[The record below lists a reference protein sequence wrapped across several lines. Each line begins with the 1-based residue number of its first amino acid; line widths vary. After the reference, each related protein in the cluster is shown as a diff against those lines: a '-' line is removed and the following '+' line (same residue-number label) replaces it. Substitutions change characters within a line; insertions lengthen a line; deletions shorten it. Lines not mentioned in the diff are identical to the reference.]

1 MNRIVDWILSQMRLV
16 DIEDEQEEPEQEA
29 VPVEKSWL
37 ELVHWKKEKV
47 PEEDGR
53 VYFKNVQ
60 TYADCKQ
67 VLDNYKM
74 GAVCI
79 YSLKPAMNPDAQGMM
94 NYICGGLYVL
104 EGDVI
109 TVGEN
114 VFMAT
119 ERREKDY
126 RDGGFSNGEND

>member
-1 MNRIVDWILSQMRLV
+1 MNKIMDWILSQMRLV
-16 DIEDEQEEPEQEA
+16 DIEEEQEESEQE
-29 VPVEKSWL
+29 VVSTPKSWL

-47 PEEDGR
+47 PEEDSR

-60 TYADCKQ
+60 NYADCKQ
-67 VLDNYKM
+67 LIDNYKM

-79 YSLKPAMNPDAQGMM
+79 YSLEPTMNPDAQGMM
-94 NYICGGLYVL
+94 NYICGGLYAL
-104 EGDVI
+104 DGDVI
-109 TVGEN
+109 SVGEN

-126 RDGGFSNGEND
+126 KSEYDLW

>member
-1 MNRIVDWILSQMRLV
+1 MNNIVDWMLSQMRLV
-16 DIEDEQEEPEQEA
+16 DIEEEQEEPEQEGG
-29 VPVEKSWL
+29 PLEKTWL

-60 TYADCKQ
+60 TYADCKL
-67 VLDNYKM
+67 VLDNYKV

-79 YSLKPAMNPDAQGMM
+79 YSLDPTINPDAQGMM
-94 NYICGGLYVL
+94 NYICGGLYAL
-104 EGDVI
+104 DGDVSTI
-109 TVGEN
+109 GEN

-119 ERREKDY
+119 ARK
-126 RDGGFSNGEND
+126 